1 MRKTLLIV
9 VASMTLF
16 TACKSNPS
24 KTEEQTTTTDS
35 TVVAT
40 DSVATD
46 TIVAK

>member
-1 MRKTLLIV
+1 MKKTLLIV

-16 TACKSNPS
+16 AACNSNCS
-24 KTEEQTTTTDS
+24 KTEEKTTTTDS

-46 TIVAK
+46 TIATK